1 MPSEQPT
8 EVTASSLATVTV
20 DYHSDIA
27 DHAIKTYRPSVE
39 SWEIAPMR
47 FSSEAVAPLRRTEYV
62 SALAEVRWASAVVW
76 NAADNMGVDL
86 GPWTTLEQGQGYE
99 ENSLA
104 APLAPGVDTS
114 TTGIEICGACRQE
127 DNLTLNIA
135 AWSSGGRLL
144 SGMSSTDSLDVS
156 TKTSLYADG
165 QLLATATSPL
175 GSIPLPR
182 ADATLTL
189 ESGDRQGRFVDD
201 DLDEVDH

>member
-1 MPSEQPT
+1 
-8 EVTASSLATVTV
+8 
-20 DYHSDIA
+20 
-27 DHAIKTYRPSVE
+27 
-39 SWEIAPMR
+39 MR

-114 TTGIEICGACRQE
+114 TTGIEICGACRSRGQPDAE
-127 DNLTLNIA
+127 HRGVVLWRTVTQ
-135 AWSSGGRLL
+135 R
-144 SGMSSTDSLDVS
+144 
-156 TKTSLYADG
+156 YEFDG
-165 QLLATATSPL
+165 QPRCLDQDLVVRRWTVAGDRDIPA
-175 GSIPLPR
+175 GKHPLPQR
-182 ADATLTL
+182 GRDLDP

-201 DLDEVDH
+201 DLDEVDR